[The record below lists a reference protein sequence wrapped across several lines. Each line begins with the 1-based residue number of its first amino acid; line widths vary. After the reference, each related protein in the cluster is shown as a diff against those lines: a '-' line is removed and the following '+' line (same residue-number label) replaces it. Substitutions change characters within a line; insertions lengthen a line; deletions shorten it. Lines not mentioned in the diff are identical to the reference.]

1 MRKQTNAV
9 AGDNDND
16 NNDNNN
22 KNNTQNN
29 IIYKLKFR
37 RLKLWNT
44 LKKNILKLTF

>member
-1 MRKQTNAV
+1 MKKQTNAV

-16 NNDNNN
+16 NNNDNN

>member
-16 NNDNNN
+16 NNNN